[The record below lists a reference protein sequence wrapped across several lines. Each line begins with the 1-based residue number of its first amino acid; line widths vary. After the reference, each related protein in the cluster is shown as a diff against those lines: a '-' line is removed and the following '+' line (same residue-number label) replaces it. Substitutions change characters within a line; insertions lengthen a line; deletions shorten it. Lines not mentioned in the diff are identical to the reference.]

1 MFTFW
6 KTENNEVTSANSSA
20 FDDKPLVRSFTYI
33 RKRTGP
39 NTEPWGTPALTSAQ
53 GSSFPSSTTFYFL
66 FLKNAIPL

>member
-20 FDDKPLVRSFTYI
+20 FDDKPLVRSFMYI

-39 NTEPWGTPALTSAQ
+39 NT
-53 GSSFPSSTTFYFL
+53 
-66 FLKNAIPL
+66 